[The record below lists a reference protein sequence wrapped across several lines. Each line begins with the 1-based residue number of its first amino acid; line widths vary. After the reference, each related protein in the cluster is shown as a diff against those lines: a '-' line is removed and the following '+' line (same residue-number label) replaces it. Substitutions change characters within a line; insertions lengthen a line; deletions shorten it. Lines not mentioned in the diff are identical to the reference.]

1 MFVLI
6 TYDVNITSPFG
17 AKRLRQVARVCK
29 DYGLRVQNSVFE
41 CIVTEAQF
49 VTIKNKI
56 SSIIENSQDSVRFY
70 ILGSNWQRKVD
81 VLGKNNGADVTGE
94 LII

>member
-6 TYDVNITSPFG
+6 TYDVNITSSFG

-41 CIVTEAQF
+41 CIVTEAQL
-49 VTIKNKI
+49 VIVKNRI
-56 SSIIENSQDSVRFY
+56 SAIIDNSQDSVRFY
-70 ILGSNWQRKVD
+70 VLGSNWQRKVD